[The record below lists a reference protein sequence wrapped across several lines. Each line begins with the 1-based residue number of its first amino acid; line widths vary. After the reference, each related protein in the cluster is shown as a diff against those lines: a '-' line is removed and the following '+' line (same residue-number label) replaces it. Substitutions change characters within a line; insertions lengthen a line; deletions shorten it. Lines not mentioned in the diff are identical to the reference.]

1 MSSMKVGLDRFA
13 DKGRETSI
21 RVRQERAKQ
30 QAVDLAPI
38 INEIRAEGAT
48 TLQAIAD
55 GLSARGLTASR
66 GGRWTPTAVKRVLS
80 RTH

>member
-1 MSSMKVGLDRFA
+1 MKVGFDSFA
-13 DKGRETSI
+13 DKGRATSI
-21 RVRQERAKQ
+21 WVRQERAKQ

-38 INEIRAEGAT
+38 IDEIRAEGAT

-55 GLSARGLTASR
+55 ALSDRGLTASR

-80 RTH
+80 RMPE

>member
-1 MSSMKVGLDRFA
+1 MKVGLDRFA
-13 DKGRETSI
+13 DKGRETGI

-38 INEIRAEGAT
+38 IDEIRAEGAT

-55 GLSARGLTASR
+55 ALNARDLTAAR
-66 GGRWTPTAVKRVLS
+66 GGRWTPTGVKRVLA
-80 RTH
+80 RAD